1 MQIGLFY
8 GTNTGNTETVAETL
22 TNELKGNGFEVDVF
36 DMASA
41 SVDDMS
47 KFDNIIIAVP
57 TWNDGELQD
66 DWDAVFAEFERFDF
80 TGKKVGFLGLGDQD
94 GYPDNFLDA
103 IGTLAKPV
111 LKNGGTIVGY
121 WPTEGYEFDASV
133 GVAENGKFYGLGID
147 QDNQEDL
154 TDDRIKAW
162 VAQLK
167 SELGA

>member
-1 MQIGLFY
+1 MQVGLFY
-8 GTNTGNTETVAETL
+8 GTNTGNTETVAQMLAE
-22 TNELKGNGFEVDVF
+22 ELKSSGFEVDVL

-41 SVDDMS
+41 AVDDMS
-47 KFDNIIIAVP
+47 GFDNIIIACP

-80 TGKKVGFLGLGDQD
+80 SGKKVAFLGLGDQD

-103 IGTLAKPV
+103 LGTLAKPV

-121 WPTEGYEFDASV
+121 WSTDGYDFSESTAI
-133 GVAENGKFYGLGID
+133 GENGKFYGLGID

-154 TDDRIKAW
+154 TEERIKTW

-167 SELGA
+167 SEF

>member
-8 GTNTGNTETVAETL
+8 GTNTGNTETVAQQLEQI
-22 TNELKGNGFEVDVF
+22 LKDNGFEVDTH

-41 SVDDMS
+41 AVDDMA
-47 KFDNIIIAVP
+47 KYDNIIVAVP

-66 DWDAVFAEFERFDF
+66 DWDAVFAEYERFDF
-80 TGKKVGFLGLGDQD
+80 TGKNVAFLGLGDQD

-111 LKNGGTIVGY
+111 LKNGGKIVGY
-121 WPTEGYEFDASV
+121 WSTEGYDFAESLAL
-133 GVAENGKFYGLGID
+133 AENGKFYGLGID

-154 TDDRIKAW
+154 TEGRLTEW

-167 SELGA
+167 SELA

>member
-8 GTNTGNTETVAETL
+8 GTNTGNTETVSETL
-22 TNELKGNGFEVDVF
+22 TNELKGSGFEVDVF

-41 SVDDMS
+41 SVDDMA

-66 DWDAVFAEFERFDF
+66 DWDAVFAEYERFDF

-111 LKNGGTIVGY
+111 LKNGGTIIGY
-121 WPTEGYEFDASV
+121 WATEGYDFAESV
-133 GVAENGKFYGLGID
+133 GVADNGKFYGLGID
-147 QDNQEDL
+147 QDNQEDM
-154 TDDRIKAW
+154 TDERIKAW